1 MTEKKDDNLNVLVRS
16 DTKNEDKENG
26 AEAEEEIDEYDEDED
41 IYDEDED
48 NVDYPNTEPSKA
60 RHRSVRPAVYGVLA
74 VAAVIAAFLIGS
86 LIGKATEE
94 PEPAMTAEPIVETAI
109 PEVTATPEATVI
121 PSASPVS
128 EEESEEVA
136 ENKEEDT
143 DDEQKDEHS
152 EEDEEANTD
161 EEESEAVATP
171 EPSATPTPD
180 PSIYNGVAP
189 VIGGTKPASGTGTA
203 SSTPTPSKPDD
214 TAVNAAAARLMANHA
229 GMSRAELVSGLLS
242 SGYTLDQAG
251 RAADNMAVSWTQQAI
266 YRAMSI
272 YDRNTDTRNT
282 LIVELVL
289 AGFSQSDAAAAADVV
304 GA

>member
-1 MTEKKDDNLNVLVRS
+1 MTEKKDDNLYVLVRS
-16 DTKNEDKENG
+16 DAKSEDKEIG
-26 AEAEEEIDEYDEDED
+26 EDAEEKIDEYGNDED

-48 NVDYPNTEPSKA
+48 DVDYPDTEPSRA
-60 RHRSVRPAVYGVLA
+60 RQRSVRPAVYGVLA
-74 VAAVIAAFLIGS
+74 VTAVIAAFLIGS

-94 PEPAMTAEPIVETAI
+94 PEPVMTEEPTVETAI
-109 PEVTATPEATVI
+109 PEVTATPEATVA

-128 EEESEEVA
+128 EEESEEVT
-136 ENKEEDT
+136 EDKEEN
-143 DDEQKDEHS
+143 DDEQKDAQS

-171 EPSATPTPD
+171 EASATPTPD

-189 VIGGTKPASGTGTA
+189 VIGGVKPANGTVSA
-203 SSTPTPSKPDD
+203 PSTPAPTKPDD
-214 TAVNAAAARLMANHA
+214 TAVNSAASRLMANHA

-242 SGYTLDQAG
+242 SGYTLEQAD

-282 LIVELVL
+282 LVVELVL
-289 AGFSQSDAAAAADVV
+289 AGFSQSDASAAADAV

>member
-16 DTKNEDKENG
+16 DTKNEDKEIG
-26 AEAEEEIDEYDEDED
+26 AEAEEEIDEYGEDEGD
-41 IYDEDED
+41 
-48 NVDYPNTEPSKA
+48 VDYPDTEPSMGKQ
-60 RHRSVRPAVYGVLA
+60 RSVRPAVYGVLA

-86 LIGKATEE
+86 LIGKAMEE
-94 PEPAMTAEPIVETAI
+94 PEPAMTAVPTVETAI
-109 PEVTATPEATVI
+109 PEVTATPEDTVA

-128 EEESEEVA
+128 EEESEEVT
-136 ENKEEDT
+136 ENKEDT
-143 DDEQKDEHS
+143 DDEQNEEHS

-171 EPSATPTPD
+171 EASATPTPD

-189 VIGGTKPASGTGTA
+189 VIGGAKPVSGTGIA
-203 SSTPTPSKPDD
+203 SSTPAPTKPDD
-214 TAVNAAAARLMANHA
+214 TAVNAAASRLMANHA
-229 GMSRAELVSGLLS
+229 GMSRAELVNGLLL
-242 SGYTLDQAG
+242 SGYTLEQAG

-272 YDRNTDTRNT
+272 YDRNTDNRNT

-289 AGFSQSDAAAAADVV
+289 AGFSQSDAQAAADAV
-304 GA
+304 GV

>member
-16 DTKNEDKENG
+16 DTKSEDIEIG
-26 AEAEEEIDEYDEDED
+26 AEAEEEIDEYDED

-48 NVDYPNTEPSKA
+48 DIDYPDTEPSRA
-60 RHRSVRPAVYGVLA
+60 VQLSGRPAVYGVLA
-74 VAAVIAAFLIGS
+74 VVAVIAAFLIGS

-94 PEPAMTAEPIVETAI
+94 SEPAMTEEPTVETAV
-109 PEVTATPEATVI
+109 PEITATPEATVA

-128 EEESEEVA
+128 EEESEEVT
-136 ENKEEDT
+136 EDKEET
-143 DDEQKDEHS
+143 DDEQKDEQP
-152 EEDEEANTD
+152 EEDEDADTD

-171 EPSATPTPD
+171 EASATPTPD

-189 VIGGTKPASGTGTA
+189 VIGGVKPANGTVSA
-203 SSTPTPSKPDD
+203 PSTPAPTKPDD
-214 TAVNAAAARLMANHA
+214 TAVNSAASRLIANHA

-242 SGYTLDQAG
+242 SGYTLEQAD

-282 LIVELVL
+282 LVVELVL
-289 AGFSQSDAAAAADVV
+289 AGFSQSDASAAADAV

>member
-16 DTKNEDKENG
+16 DTKNEDKEIG
-26 AEAEEEIDEYDEDED
+26 TDAEEEIDEYGNDEDIDDEDED
-41 IYDEDED
+41 D
-48 NVDYPNTEPSKA
+48 VDYPDTEPSRA
-60 RHRSVRPAVYGVLA
+60 RQRSVRPAVYGVLA

-94 PEPAMTAEPIVETAI
+94 PEPVMTAEPIVETAI
-109 PEVTATPEATVI
+109 PEITATPEATVA

-128 EEESEEVA
+128 EEESEAVT
-136 ENKEEDT
+136 ENKEDI
-143 DDEQKDEHS
+143 DDEQNDEHS
-152 EEDEEANTD
+152 EEDEEAHTD

-171 EPSATPTPD
+171 ETSATPTPD

-189 VIGGTKPASGTGTA
+189 VIGGTKPASGTSTA

-214 TAVNAAAARLMANHA
+214 TAVNAAASRLMANRA

-242 SGYTLDQAG
+242 SGYTLEQAD
-251 RAADNMAVSWTQQAI
+251 RAADNIAVSWTQQAI

-272 YDRNTDTRNT
+272 YDRNTDNRNT

-289 AGFSQSDAAAAADVV
+289 AGFSQSDAQAAADAV

>member
-16 DTKNEDKENG
+16 DTKNEDKEIG
-26 AEAEEEIDEYDEDED
+26 TDAEEESDEYDEDED
-41 IYDEDED
+41 IYDHDED
-48 NVDYPNTEPSKA
+48 DVNYPDTD
-60 RHRSVRPAVYGVLA
+60 RSRAVQRSIRPAVYGVLA

-86 LIGKATEE
+86 LIGKATGE
-94 PEPAMTAEPIVETAI
+94 PEPVMTEEPTVETAV
-109 PEVTATPEATVI
+109 PEITATPEATVA

-128 EEESEEVA
+128 EEESEEVT
-136 ENKEEDT
+136 ENKEDT
-143 DDEQKDEHS
+143 DDEQKDEQS

-161 EEESEAVATP
+161 KEESEAVATP

-189 VIGGTKPASGTGTA
+189 VIGGVKPANGTVSA
-203 SSTPTPSKPDD
+203 PSTPAPTKPDD
-214 TAVNAAAARLMANHA
+214 TAVNAAVSRLMANHA

-242 SGYTLDQAG
+242 SGYTLEQAD

-282 LIVELVL
+282 LVVELVL
-289 AGFSQSDAAAAADVV
+289 AGFSQSDASAAADAV

>member
-16 DTKNEDKENG
+16 DTKNEDKEIG
-26 AEAEEEIDEYDEDED
+26 AEAEEEIDEYDNDED
-41 IYDEDED
+41 VYDDDEDD
-48 NVDYPNTEPSKA
+48 VGYPDTEPSRA
-60 RHRSVRPAVYGVLA
+60 RQRSVRPAVYGVLA

-86 LIGKATEE
+86 LIGKAKEE
-94 PEPAMTAEPIVETAI
+94 PEPIMTAEPTVETAA
-109 PEVTATPEATVI
+109 PEITATPDATVA

-128 EEESEEVA
+128 EEESKEVT

-143 DDEQKDEHS
+143 DDEQKNEQS
-152 EEDEEANTD
+152 EEDEDADTD
-161 EEESEAVATP
+161 EEEVESTATP

-180 PSIYNGVAP
+180 PSIYNGIAP
-189 VIGGTKPASGTGTA
+189 VIGGTKPAGGAVSA
-203 SSTPTPSKPDD
+203 PSTPTPPKPDY
-214 TAVNAAAARLMANHA
+214 TAVNAAASRLMANHA
-229 GMSRAELVSGLLS
+229 GMSRAELVSELLS
-242 SGYTLDQAG
+242 SGYTLEQAD

-272 YDRNTDTRNT
+272 YDRNTDNRNT

-289 AGFSQSDAAAAADVV
+289 AGFSQSDAQAAADAV

>member
-16 DTKNEDKENG
+16 DAKSEDKEIG
-26 AEAEEEIDEYDEDED
+26 AESEEEIDEYDED

-48 NVDYPNTEPSKA
+48 DVDYPDTEPSRA
-60 RHRSVRPAVYGVLA
+60 VQRRVRPAVYGVLA
-74 VAAVIAAFLIGS
+74 VVAVIAAFLIGS
-86 LIGKATEE
+86 LIGKAKEE
-94 PEPAMTAEPIVETAI
+94 PEPVMTAEPTVETAI
-109 PEVTATPEATVI
+109 PEITATPEATVA
-121 PSASPVS
+121 PSASAVS
-128 EEESEEVA
+128 EEESEEVT

-143 DDEQKDEHS
+143 DDEQKDEQS

-171 EPSATPTPD
+171 KPSATPAPD
-180 PSIYNGVAP
+180 PSIYNGIAP
-189 VIGGTKPASGTGTA
+189 VIGGTKPASGTGTT
-203 SSTPTPSKPDD
+203 SSTPAPTKPDY
-214 TAVNAAAARLMANHA
+214 TAVNSAASRLMANHA

-242 SGYTLDQAG
+242 SGYTLEQAG

-289 AGFSQSDAAAAADVV
+289 AGFSQTDAQAAADAV

>member
-16 DTKNEDKENG
+16 DAKSEDKEIG
-26 AEAEEEIDEYDEDED
+26 AESEEEIDEYDED

-48 NVDYPNTEPSKA
+48 DVDYPNTEPSRA
-60 RHRSVRPAVYGVLA
+60 RQRSVRPAVYGVLA

-86 LIGKATEE
+86 LIGKVTEE
-94 PEPAMTAEPIVETAI
+94 PEPVMTAEPIVETAI
-109 PEVTATPEATVI
+109 PEITATPEATVA

-128 EEESEEVA
+128 EEESEAVT
-136 ENKEEDT
+136 ENKEDI
-143 DDEQKDEHS
+143 DDEQNDEHS
-152 EEDEEANTD
+152 EEDEEAHTD

-171 EPSATPTPD
+171 ETSATPTPD

-189 VIGGTKPASGTGTA
+189 VIGGTKPASGTSTA

-214 TAVNAAAARLMANHA
+214 TAVNAAASRLMANRA

-242 SGYTLDQAG
+242 SGYTLEQAD
-251 RAADNMAVSWTQQAI
+251 RAADNIAVSWTQQAI

-272 YDRNTDTRNT
+272 YDRNTDNRNT

-289 AGFSQSDAAAAADVV
+289 AGFSQSDAQAAADAV

>member
-16 DTKNEDKENG
+16 DTKSEDKEIG
-26 AEAEEEIDEYDEDED
+26 ADAEEKIDEYDED
-41 IYDEDED
+41 IYDENED
-48 NVDYPNTEPSKA
+48 DVDYPDTEPSRA
-60 RHRSVRPAVYGVLA
+60 RQRSVRPAVYGVLA

-94 PEPAMTAEPIVETAI
+94 PEPVMTAEPIVETAI
-109 PEVTATPEATVI
+109 PEVTATHEATEA
-121 PSASPVS
+121 PSVSPVS
-128 EEESEEVA
+128 EEESEEVT
-136 ENKEEDT
+136 ENKEDT
-143 DDEQKDEHS
+143 DDEQKDEQS

-161 EEESEAVATP
+161 KEESEAVATP

-189 VIGGTKPASGTGTA
+189 VIGGTKPSNGTVSA
-203 SSTPTPSKPDD
+203 PSTPALSKPDD
-214 TAVNAAAARLMANHA
+214 TAVNAAASQLMANHA
-229 GMSRAELVSGLLS
+229 GMSRAELVSRLLS
-242 SGYTLDQAG
+242 SGYTMEQAD

-289 AGFSQSDAAAAADVV
+289 AGFSQTDAQAAADAV

>member
-16 DTKNEDKENG
+16 DTKNDDKEIG
-26 AEAEEEIDEYDEDED
+26 ADAEEEIDEYDED
-41 IYDEDED
+41 IYDDDED
-48 NVDYPNTEPSKA
+48 DVDYHDTEPSRA
-60 RHRSVRPAVYGVLA
+60 VQRSVRPAVYGVLA
-74 VAAVIAAFLIGS
+74 VVAVIAAFLIGS
-86 LIGKATEE
+86 LIGKAKEE
-94 PEPAMTAEPIVETAI
+94 PEPVMAPEPTVETAI
-109 PEVTATPEATVI
+109 PEITAAPEATEA

-128 EEESEEVA
+128 KDESEEVT
-136 ENKEEDT
+136 ENKEDT
-143 DDEQKDEHS
+143 DDKQNDAQS

-161 EEESEAVATP
+161 EEESEVVVTP
-171 EPSATPTPD
+171 EPSATPTLD
-180 PSIYNGVAP
+180 PSIYNGVTP
-189 VIGGTKPASGTGTA
+189 VIGGTKPAGGTVSA
-203 SSTPTPSKPDD
+203 PSTPAPSKPDD
-214 TAVNAAAARLMANHA
+214 TAVNSAASRLMANHA

-242 SGYTLDQAG
+242 SGYTLEQAD

-289 AGFSQSDAAAAADVV
+289 VGFSQSDASAAADAV

>member
-16 DTKNEDKENG
+16 DTKNEDKEIG
-26 AEAEEEIDEYDEDED
+26 TDAEEESDEYDEDED
-41 IYDEDED
+41 IYDHDED
-48 NVDYPNTEPSKA
+48 DVNYPDTD
-60 RHRSVRPAVYGVLA
+60 RSRAVQRSIRPAVYGVLA

-94 PEPAMTAEPIVETAI
+94 PEPVMTAEPIVETAI
-109 PEVTATPEATVI
+109 PEVTATHEATEA
-121 PSASPVS
+121 PSVSPVS
-128 EEESEEVA
+128 EEESEEVT
-136 ENKEEDT
+136 ENKEDT
-143 DDEQKDEHS
+143 DDEQKDEQS
-152 EEDEEANTD
+152 EEDEDADTD

-189 VIGGTKPASGTGTA
+189 VIGGAKPANGTVSA
-203 SSTPTPSKPDD
+203 PSTPAPTKPDD
-214 TAVNAAAARLMANHA
+214 TAVNSAASRLMANHA

-242 SGYTLDQAG
+242 SGYTLEQAD

-282 LIVELVL
+282 LVVELVL
-289 AGFSQSDAAAAADVV
+289 AGFSQSDAQAAADAV
-304 GA
+304 GV

>member
-16 DTKNEDKENG
+16 DTKSEDIEIG
-26 AEAEEEIDEYDEDED
+26 AESEEEIDEYDED

-48 NVDYPNTEPSKA
+48 DVDYPDTEPSRA
-60 RHRSVRPAVYGVLA
+60 VQRRVRPAVYGVLA

-86 LIGKATEE
+86 LIGKAKEE
-94 PEPAMTAEPIVETAI
+94 PEPVMTEEPTVETAI
-109 PEVTATPEATVI
+109 PEVTVAPEATEA

-128 EEESEEVA
+128 KDESEEVT
-136 ENKEEDT
+136 ENKEDT
-143 DDEQKDEHS
+143 DDEQNDEHS

-171 EPSATPTPD
+171 APNATPTPD

-189 VIGGTKPASGTGTA
+189 VIGGAKPASGAVSA
-203 SSTPTPSKPDD
+203 SSTPTPSKLDD
-214 TAVNAAAARLMANHA
+214 TAVNAAASRLMASHA
-229 GMSRAELVSGLLS
+229 GISRAELVSGLLS
-242 SGYTLDQAG
+242 SGYTLEQAD

-282 LIVELVL
+282 LVVELVL
-289 AGFSQSDAAAAADVV
+289 AGFSQTDASAAADAV

>member
-1 MTEKKDDNLNVLVRS
+1 MKEKKDDNLNVLVRS
-16 DTKNEDKENG
+16 DTKNEDKEIG
-26 AEAEEEIDEYDEDED
+26 TEAEEEIDEYDNDED
-41 IYDEDED
+41 IYDDEEDD
-48 NVDYPNTEPSKA
+48 VDYPDTEPSRA
-60 RHRSVRPAVYGVLA
+60 RQRSVRPAVYGVFA

-86 LIGKATEE
+86 LIGKANEE
-94 PEPAMTAEPIVETAI
+94 PEPVMTSEPTVETAAPDI
-109 PEVTATPEATVI
+109 TATPEDTVA

-128 EEESEEVA
+128 EEEPEKVA
-136 ENKEEDT
+136 ENKEDT
-143 DDEQKDEHS
+143 DDEQKDEQS
-152 EEDEEANTD
+152 EETDID
-161 EEESEAVATP
+161 EEESEIVATP

-189 VIGGTKPASGTGTA
+189 VIGGPKPASGTGTA

-214 TAVNAAAARLMANHA
+214 TAVNAAASRLMANHA

-242 SGYTLDQAG
+242 SGYTMEQAG

-289 AGFSQSDAAAAADVV
+289 AGFSQSDAQAAADAV